1 MAQTKVKP
9 ELISGGFT
17 TIEALTPA
25 STINVDY
32 DSAQVFTL
40 TPNASTTLN
49 IIDPIIGVQKNIVIT
64 GGGGSYTITLNVNGS
79 ANTFNKISGDYD
91 DTANTKNLYSILCVD
106 TNEFWYSISQ
116 IAT

>member
-9 ELISGGFT
+9 QLLTGGFN
-17 TIEALTPA
+17 TITALTPA

-40 TPNASTTLN
+40 TPTSTTTIN
-49 IIDPIIGVQKNIVIT
+49 ITDPLIGVSKYIIVT
-64 GGGGSYTITLNVNGS
+64 GTGNSYTLNFTVGGGAGL
-79 ANTFNKISGDYD
+79 FNKIAGNYD
-91 DTANTKNLYSILCVD
+91 DGSGVKNLISILCVS

-116 IAT
+116 TS